1 MNYHFRSLDTWLDG
15 VCKSCCEEHPWHS
28 DVLNY
33 LETAGK
39 RSIFCQETQGDDC
52 SAGGDEEDDEGE
64 KKVAAGE
71 AGEVANTAD
80 EREETV
86 EEATVPVLAS
96 SSAED
101 EGEQRHAPGVTGTD
115 ATDVQQHNELASNA
129 VAKGKWFNQPKFHLI
144 PNELD

>member
-52 SAGGDEEDDEGE
+52 SAGGEEEDDDGE
-64 KKVAAGE
+64 EKEKVPAGDI
-71 AGEVANTAD
+71 VNTAD
-80 EREETV
+80 EKAETV

-101 EGEQRHAPGVTGTD
+101 EGEQRHAPAAESGAG
-115 ATDVQQHNELASNA
+115 ATDIQQHNELASDT
-129 VAKGKWFNQPKFHLI
+129 VAKGMWPR
-144 PNELD
+144 

>member
-64 KKVAAGE
+64 EKAAASGTIM
-71 AGEVANTAD
+71 VHTAD
-80 EREETV
+80 ERAETV
-86 EEATVPVLAS
+86 EEATMRPVLAS
-96 SSAED
+96 SSAEED
-101 EGEQRHAPGVTGTD
+101 EGQQRHAHTPAVTGVD
-115 ATDVQQHNELASNA
+115 ATDLQQHNELASDA
-129 VAKGKWFNQPKFHLI
+129 VVKGTLLRPPLSYLI
-144 PNELD
+144 PL

>member
-52 SAGGDEEDDEGE
+52 SAGGDEENDDEGE
-64 KKVAAGE
+64 EQAASG
-71 AGEVANTAD
+71 AMVHTAD
-80 EREETV
+80 ERAETV
-86 EEATVPVLAS
+86 EEATMMPVLAS

-101 EGEQRHAPGVTGTD
+101 EGEQRHDAHTPAVTGVD
-115 ATDVQQHNELASNA
+115 ATDLQQHNEQASDA
-129 VAKGKWFNQPKFHLI
+129 VTKGTWLRPPLSYLI
-144 PNELD
+144 P